1 MTIHF
6 DVLGDAGRDNAVLVC
21 VDSGQ
26 NISRL
31 LFDCG
36 ENCLS
41 DVSVSEIQDIDHVFF
56 SHFHMDHI
64 AGFDHFFRLTYQ
76 RTAKP
81 NLIWGPSGSSEILYH
96 RFQGS
101 LWNLYHD
108 LTSQFDVHDIYPDG
122 IVVTRFFANEA
133 FATGHL
139 LETCP
144 LVNHTVVDTAEYSV
158 QAYQM
163 DHMTPSLAY
172 VLREKPRVNVDTTRL
187 AALGLRPG
195 AWLKQIKSPQQ
206 NESASVQIGGK
217 TYLLEDLRQQ
227 LLVETSGDSLAYLT
241 DFLMDERTQEQLATV
256 LQNCTVMIC
265 ESQYLAADRALA
277 DKHYHMTATQV
288 AETARRASVHQLTL
302 FHLSDR
308 YNKTEWLELLEEA
321 RAIFPNTTFPSGWM
335 MA

>member
-6 DVLGDAGRDNAVLVC
+6 DVLGDAGRDNAVLVSI
-21 VDSGQ
+21 DSGQ

-76 RTAKP
+76 RTTRP
-81 NLIWGPSGSSEILYH
+81 NLIWGPSDASEIMKH

-101 LWNLYHD
+101 HWNLYHD
-108 LTSQFDVHDIYPDG
+108 LTSQFDVHDIYPNH

-133 FATGHL
+133 FATAHL
-139 LETCP
+139 LETRS
-144 LVNHTVVDTAEYSV
+144 LVNHTIIDTTEYSV
-158 QAYQM
+158 QTYQM

-172 VLREKPRVNVDTTRL
+172 IVREKPRVNVDTTNL
-187 AALGLRPG
+187 ATLGLRPG
-195 AWLKQIKSPQQ
+195 AWLKQIKTPQQ
-206 NESASVQIGGK
+206 NEPVSLQIEGK
-217 TYLLEDLRQQ
+217 TYQLEDLRRQ

-241 DFLMDERTQEQLATV
+241 DFLMDEKTQEQLATV

-265 ESQYLAADRALA
+265 ECQYLAADRALA
-277 DKHYHMTATQV
+277 DRHYHMTATQV
-288 AETARRASVHQLTL
+288 AETARCANVQQLVL

-308 YNKTEWLELLEEA
+308 YNKTEWLELLKEA
-321 RAIFPNTTFPSGWM
+321 QTIFPNTTFPSGWM
-335 MA
+335 IA